1 LRSRLQTE
9 QALEEAQQ
17 ALLQERRA
25 IAINLLKEG
34 VDGGAIARTTGLTM
48 AQVEGLQGLD

>member
-1 LRSRLQTE
+1 LRLQSE

-25 IAINLLKEG
+25 IATNLLGEG
-34 VDGGAIARTTGLTM
+34 VDGGTIARTTGLAM
-48 AQVEGLQGLD
+48 VQVEGLQGQ

>member
-1 LRSRLQTE
+1 LRSRLQSE

-17 ALLQERRA
+17 ALFQERRA

-34 VDGGAIARTTGLTM
+34 VDGGTIARTTGLTM
-48 AQVEGLQGLD
+48 AQAEGLQGQ